1 MTVMVSQPVLE
12 FTDRFW
18 WVDSDTEGWNI
29 SEDSLK
35 LSLVDFTI
43 EKSPDAD
50 YHVIMVKKSMGRSLT
65 DARTRAA
72 QIQYNISSTGQHT
85 GYWEWVCNK

>member
-1 MTVMVSQPVLE
+1 MVSQPVLE

-18 WVDSDTEGWNI
+18 WVDNDTEGWNI

-35 LSLVDFTI
+35 LSWVDFTI

-50 YHVIMVKKSMGRSLT
+50 YHVIHG
-65 DARTRAA
+65 
-72 QIQYNISSTGQHT
+72 
-85 GYWEWVCNK
+85 